1 MEATAVLGAAA
12 AGVVVGGLLAGAG
25 AELEVGT
32 FVEVSSLTT
41 ALSLSFSQSKL
52 TLETKL

>member
-1 MEATAVLGAAA
+1 MLGAAA